1 VTVSLVIVASYL
13 LGAVPFSNL
22 AARRRGVDLREVG
35 NGTVSGTSLHR
46 VAGFGALAVAGS
58 LDVAKG
64 AVGPALLH
72 GRTLPMAAAAAAAII
87 GHNWSL
93 FLGGAGGRGISTA
106 MGGLAVIAWPA
117 ALALLAGLAVGRLLH
132 RTALV
137 SLLAQCAIVPIL
149 GAVHG
154 RAGVAGALIVLAP
167 MWAKRIAGNHWPSEG
182 PVGVILLHRW
192 LFDHDP
198 SDAPGLRGDL
208 PAT

>member
-1 VTVSLVIVASYL
+1 VIVALVLAASYL

-22 AARRRGVDLREVG
+22 AARRRGVDLRDVG

-72 GRTLPMAAAAAAAII
+72 GRTIPMAAAAAAAII
-87 GHNWSL
+87 GHNWSV

-117 ALALLAGLAVGRLLH
+117 AVALLAGLAVGRLL
-132 RTALV
+132 RQTALV

-149 GAVHG
+149 GLVHG
-154 RAGVAGALIVLAP
+154 RAGVVGALVVVAP
-167 MWAKRIAGNHWPSEG
+167 MWIKRIVGNHWPSER
-182 PVGVILLHRW
+182 PVAGILVHRW
-192 LFDHDP
+192 LYDHDP
-198 SDAPGLRGDL
+198 DGVGLRRNL
-208 PAT
+208 PLT